1 MTKKQEI
8 IFTVIQDLMLAFVIN
23 SAATILNGGF
33 TDTWVY
39 LVGMFEA
46 FSINYVAGAAIPVPK
61 IGQKA
66 ADSTGLKEGTFLY
79 RFVRV
84 FVTNA
89 IFVTVIS
96 FTIAL
101 INCGPDSGIFS
112 VWIQTYPVLHIT
124 GLVTSL
130 LVEDFCMDLAATLT
144 GGSD

>member
-1 MTKKQEI
+1 MTKKQEML
-8 IFTVIQDLMLAFVIN
+8 FEVIQDLMLAFVIN

-61 IGQKA
+61 IGRMA
-66 ADSTGLKEGTFLY
+66 ADGLGLKDGTFLHKL
-79 RFVRV
+79 VRI

-89 IFVTVIS
+89 IFVTIIS

-101 INCGPDSGIFS
+101 INCGPVPNIVSI
-112 VWIQTYPVLHIT
+112 WLKTYPVLHLV
-124 GLVTSL
+124 GFVTSML
-130 LVEDFCMDLAATLT
+130 TEDTCIRLAKTTAPEEK
-144 GGSD
+144 